1 LSGWRDAVD
10 VLRVNRWRR
19 DMKDCEQPRY
29 APGGDAKVIRE
40 IANRVFGSYEKMF
53 ADHDWPERG
62 SNMMRKVQTRV
73 KETYR
78 SVRAFEKRYAAS

>member
-1 LSGWRDAVD
+1 
-10 VLRVNRWRR
+10 
-19 DMKDCEQPRY
+19 MKDCEHKVSTY
-29 APGGDAKVIRE
+29 APGWDAKVITE
-40 IANRVFGSYEKMF
+40 IAKRVFGSFEKMF

-78 SVRAFEKRYAAS
+78 SVRAFEERYRQCPASRDV